1 MVIAWKDSLLI
12 PEAIKCIRTSHAV
25 TIPAPIRR
33 RRCSTWQSKVH
44 YTQGDLVALL
54 LEYGSSCDRDV
65 IVRYLERCL
74 PTFKVLVEAY
84 YES

>member
-1 MVIAWKDSLLI
+1 MYSHQPRGDDPCSD
-12 PEAIKCIRTSHAV
+12 PEKTVLDLAIEGTLRA
-25 TIPAPIRR
+25 
-33 RRCSTWQSKVH
+33 
-44 YTQGDLVALL
+44 GDLVALL

-74 PTFKVLVEAY
+74 PTFKALVEAF